1 MVNSPV
7 LFLSQSIPVNLPSL
21 MLIDDLVTPGSGAG
35 IPVCSS
41 YGTYRKL
48 ILITI
53 TLLFKRIILIDVSL
67 CDFVALKPNLHY
79 DIVYDFE

>member
-1 MVNSPV
+1 
-7 LFLSQSIPVNLPSL
+7 
-21 MLIDDLVTPGSGAG
+21 MLIDDWVTPGSGAG

-67 CDFVALKPNLHY
+67 CNFVALKPYFYNNVVMY
-79 DIVYDFE
+79 SK